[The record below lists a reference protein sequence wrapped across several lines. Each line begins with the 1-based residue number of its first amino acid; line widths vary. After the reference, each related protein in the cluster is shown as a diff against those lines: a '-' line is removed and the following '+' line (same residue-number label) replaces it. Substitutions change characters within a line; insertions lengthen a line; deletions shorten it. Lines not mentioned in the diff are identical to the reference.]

1 MHLPGADKTAERSK
15 DLHAEVLESAEGE
28 GRVFLGSPHPHT
40 LPGSPS
46 AALRGVGKWRKK
58 GFPGVT
64 STPHTLP
71 GSQRKGHNRETLPAA
86 ARPDEDEEII
96 QKIQN

>member
-15 DLHAEVLESAEGE
+15 DLHAEVLESAKGE
-28 GRVFLGSPHPHT
+28 GRVSWGHLTPTHSQDP
-40 LPGSPS
+40 PS
-46 AALRGVGKWRKK
+46 APLRGVGKWRKK

-71 GSQRKGHNRETLPAA
+71 GSQRKRHNRETLPAA

>member
-28 GRVFLGSPHPHT
+28 GRVSWGHLTPTHSLLEFCSTQRCWKVEKEGFSWGHPN
-40 LPGSPS
+40 
-46 AALRGVGKWRKK
+46 
-58 GFPGVT
+58 
-64 STPHTLP
+64 PHTLP
-71 GSQRKGHNRETLPAA
+71 GSQRKRHNRETLPAA

>member
-28 GRVFLGSPHPHT
+28 GRVSWGHLTPTH
-40 LPGSPS
+40 PGSPF
-46 AALRGVGKWRKK
+46 AAVRGVGKWRKK

-71 GSQRKGHNRETLPAA
+71 GSQRKRHNRETLPAA
-86 ARPDEDEEII
+86 ARSDEDEEII

>member
-28 GRVFLGSPHPHT
+28 GRGFLGSPHPHT

-64 STPHTLP
+64 PTPPHTP
-71 GSQRKGHNRETLPAA
+71 RIPAKGT
-86 ARPDEDEEII
+86 
-96 QKIQN
+96 Q